1 MKDRSSIRLDN
12 DERAMYLAVK
22 LYDEAEKFLSLFD
35 KMLKKGIIESYSLIL
50 TMSNYEDFGNFLDK
64 KKRRS
69 DLLLEIDKESNIY
82 ALICS
87 ETEVG
92 GGYYFYKR
100 LSDDIYRNIGEEITA
115 SVLSVEA
122 KVPDVW
128 ELVYDVTAPFIE
140 LNFNDLKPQDIV
152 LNRFE

>member
-1 MKDRSSIRLDN
+1 MKDRSSVRLDN

-22 LYDEAEKFLSLFD
+22 LYEEAGRFLSLFD
-35 KMLKKGIIESYSLIL
+35 KMLEKGAIESYSLIL

-69 DLLLEIDKESNIY
+69 DLLLEVDKENNIY

-100 LSDDIYRNIGEEITA
+100 LSGDLYRNTEEEIFA

-122 KVPDVW
+122 KVPDIW

-140 LNFNDLKPQDIV
+140 LSFNDFKPQDIV
-152 LNRFE
+152 LNTFK